1 MDRLV
6 FRHLSGSRAHQIDEF
21 PLAGTTELV
30 VGRDPSAAVKFD
42 PERDDLVGRQHA
54 RIARDAADPYKFT
67 ITDLNS
73 RNGTF
78 VNRQRVTGAVVLAPG
93 DVIQLGPGGPEVQFD
108 LDPLPPHLVK
118 ATRLAEPARAAVPAT
133 REAGLPHAGTA
144 PAGPEAARPAVGK
157 ATVERIVTQ
166 AKAETRRSLF
176 TTVGVAAVVLA
187 AVLGAIWWQWQ
198 RRHAALE
205 QTTTQLAEV
214 DRQKPWTADMIAS
227 SFGESTVF
235 IEVGWKLVLA
245 GTGEQIYH
253 EYVQPRDKAGRPLK
267 DEQGQEIDPLPV
279 YVELPDG
286 SIEPSLALDRGQGGH
301 NQPIGGRH
309 SGSGFVVTSDGFI
322 LTNRHVAASWETSY
336 QFPARPGLLF
346 SAADPK
352 AEPRIL
358 REPPARWV
366 PAAAKLV
373 GRGRPLSGKNVEGS
387 LTYMDVTFAR
397 NKLRFP
403 ATIARVSDRA
413 DVAMIKVNTP
423 QPVRKVELNDNY
435 ESVKAGQAITIM
447 GYPGV
452 SPEVAV
458 RTQSEDPFSREAQ
471 TRTVPDPTVTPG
483 SIGRVIRGQMKPSGM
498 EAYDYMS
505 SVGDAYQLA
514 VDTTGGGNSGGPV
527 FDDHGR
533 VIALY
538 TWGRRTDVQ
547 ISFAVPIRYGME
559 LMSAKPVL

>member
-6 FRHLSGSRAHQIDEF
+6 FRHLSGSRTHQVDEL
-21 PLAGTTELV
+21 PLAGTTDVLI
-30 VGRDPSAAVKFD
+30 GRDPAATIKFD

-54 RIARDAADPYKFT
+54 RIVRDPADPYKFT
-67 ITDLNS
+67 VTDLNS

-78 VNRQRVTGAVVLAPG
+78 VNRQRVTGAVVLSPG
-93 DVIQLGPGGPEVQFD
+93 DVIQLGPGGPELQFD
-108 LDPLPPHLVK
+108 IDPLPPHLVK
-118 ATRLAEPARAAVPAT
+118 ATRLAEASRAVPAT
-133 REAGLPHAGTA
+133 REAGLPPVSA
-144 PAGPEAARPAVGK
+144 PAASSDVAKPAVGK

-166 AKAETRRSLF
+166 AKAETRRSTNL
-176 TTVGVAAVVLA
+176 TVGLAVAALA
-187 AVLGAIWWQWQ
+187 AVIGFLWWQWHQ
-198 RRHAALE
+198 RQAVIEEA
-205 QTTTQLAEV
+205 TTKLVEV
-214 DRQKPWTADMIAS
+214 DKQKPWTPDMIAAAYA
-227 SFGESTVF
+227 ESTVF

-253 EYVQPRDKAGRPLK
+253 EYVQPTDDRGRPAK
-267 DEQGQEIDPLPV
+267 DDQGQEIDPMPV

-286 SIEPSLALDRGQGGH
+286 SIEPAVALDRGQGGH

-322 LTNRHVAASWETSY
+322 LTNRHVAAAWETSY
-336 QFPARPGLLF
+336 IFPARPGLLF
-346 SAADPK
+346 SAANPK

-366 PAAAKLV
+366 PAAAKLI

-387 LTYMDVTFAR
+387 LTYMDVTFAK

-413 DVAMIKVNTP
+413 DVTMIKVNTP
-423 QPVRKVELNDNY
+423 QPVKKVELNDNY
-435 ESVKAGQAITIM
+435 DEVKAGQAITIM

-452 SPEVAV
+452 SPVVAV

-498 EAYDYMS
+498 QVYDYIS

-538 TWGRRTDVQ
+538 TWARHTDVQ
-547 ISFAVPIRYGME
+547 ISFAVPIRYGIE
-559 LMSAKPVL
+559 LMGTKPVI